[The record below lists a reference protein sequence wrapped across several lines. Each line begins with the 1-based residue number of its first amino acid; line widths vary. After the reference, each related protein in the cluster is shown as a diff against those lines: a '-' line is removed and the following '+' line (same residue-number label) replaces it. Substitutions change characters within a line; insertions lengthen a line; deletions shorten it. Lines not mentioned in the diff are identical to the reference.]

1 MKQKMSKKNIM
12 TLLMAMVFSFTT
24 IVGAIVVS
32 FSIWSGNK
40 QSVPVVSE
48 DFNASEDDFTFYA
61 AIENIANDG
70 GYDYYPLD
78 SVPEDLSSL
87 IKGLAVVRY
96 EAFNKT
102 AYIPSYPEVTILG
115 KKYNVDGAHNY
126 PVIHILKGYYST
138 SDYLGNNGLARN
150 DSIETLIIPSTVNY
164 I

>member
-1 MKQKMSKKNIM
+1 MKQKMSKKTIM

-87 IKGLAVVRY
+87 IKGHGN
-96 EAFNKT
+96 EED
-102 AYIPSYPEVTILG
+102 PEV
-115 KKYNVDGAHNY
+115 KSAVEEEMKNH
-126 PVIHILKGYYST
+126 PVREEIK
-138 SDYLGNNGLARN
+138 N
-150 DSIETLIIPSTVNY
+150 E
-164 I
+164 